1 MNLICVFG
9 SSDEWG
15 AWDLE
20 KGGWVN
26 RLRLWFDHNE
36 KYSGY
41 SDDYTEVYN
50 LGISGDNSSGVLKRI
65 TPESEARDANMIIVS
80 IGGNDSALPPHD
92 VSVPLS
98 EFSENIKKIIVNAK
112 AITDKVILLGLFHV
126 DESNT
131 APVSWDKSLTYKN
144 ERIGDYNDSLKK
156 VCSSNSIP
164 LIEISDLVKVEDLCD
179 DGLHMN
185 DGGHEKVF
193 LKVRDFLLNN
203 HLL

>member
-92 VSVPLS
+92 VSVPLE

-126 DESNT
+126 DESKT

-144 ERIGDYNDSLKK
+144 GCIDDYNSVIKSLCGEAG
-156 VCSSNSIP
+156 VSFLELRGSVNAG
-164 LIEISDLVKVEDLCD
+164 DLCD
-179 DGLHMN
+179 DGLHLN
-185 DGGHEKVF
+185 ECGHKKVF